1 MSAEPDTRPATAPR
15 LGIVRQVA
23 ALLAAALVTRSELAA
38 LELTEARDRAG
49 RWLAL
54 AVLGAVLL
62 LAALLVAGLLVATL
76 FWDSHRVLAIAAV
89 ALVYG
94 AAGAGLIAVMVSQV
108 RSAPPLL
115 DATLAELRRDC
126 AALAGGDRRVRG

>member
-1 MSAEPDTRPATAPR
+1 VSAVPDSRPALGPR
-15 LGIVRQVA
+15 LGIFRQAA
-23 ALLAAALVTRSELAA
+23 ALLAAALVTRGELAA

-54 AVLGAVLL
+54 AVAGAVLL

-76 FWDSHRVLAIAAV
+76 FWDSHRVAAIAAV

-108 RSAPPLL
+108 RTAPPLL
-115 DATLAELRRDC
+115 DATLTELRRDC
-126 AALAGGDRRVRG
+126 VELAGGDRRVRG